1 MAAAAAILPERGG
14 VGMVKVAAA
23 EVAERGGMAP
33 HWFPHMAEEVETLA
47 ALEAQTAA

>member
-14 VGMVKVAAA
+14 VVMVEVAA

-33 HWFPHMAEEVETLA
+33 HRFPHTAEGVETSA
-47 ALEAQTAA
+47 GPGAQTAA